1 MKLKKFFATRVLA
14 LKDAKVVG
22 AGRASFSR
30 GYGRLKHHFKIP

>member
-22 AGRASFSR
+22 LGGPLSAAAIEG
-30 GYGRLKHHFKIP
+30 